1 MFAVASHLFAQQSQQ
16 PTPVWTDPYTF
27 GMGVLSTI
35 VFGIVGIALAIVG
48 FKLFDMLT
56 PGNLETEIVQK
67 QNIAAAILGGAI
79 IIGICLIVSRV
90 AG

>member
-1 MFAVASHLFAQQSQQ
+1 MIAIGSILFAQQAQQ
-16 PTPVWTDPYTF
+16 PPVWADPYSF
-27 GMGVLSTI
+27 GMAVLSTI
-35 VFGIVGIALAIVG
+35 VFGIVGIGLAVVG
-48 FKLFDMLT
+48 FKLFDLLT